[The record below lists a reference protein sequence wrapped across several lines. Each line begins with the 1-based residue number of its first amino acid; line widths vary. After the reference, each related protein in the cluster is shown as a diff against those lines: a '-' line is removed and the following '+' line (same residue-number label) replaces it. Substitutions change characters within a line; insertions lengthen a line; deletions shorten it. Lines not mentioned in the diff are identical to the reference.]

1 MNQEM
6 SIAQVVAAVDAFKSA
21 NPLMKRDDM
30 KWIQFAYAIEW
41 ADKMMVRLDVA
52 MRAAT
57 EPKKVVELEAL
68 IEQWRSSKTMCVAG
82 IGMLSDGKSVN

>member
-6 SIAQVVAAVDAFKSA
+6 SIAQVVASVDAFNSA

-41 ADKMMVRLDVA
+41 ADKMIARIDEA

-57 EPKKVVELEAL
+57 EPKRVVELEA
-68 IEQWRSSKTMCVAG
+68 IMEQWRSSKTMCVAG
-82 IGMLSDGKSVN
+82 IAILSDGKSVN